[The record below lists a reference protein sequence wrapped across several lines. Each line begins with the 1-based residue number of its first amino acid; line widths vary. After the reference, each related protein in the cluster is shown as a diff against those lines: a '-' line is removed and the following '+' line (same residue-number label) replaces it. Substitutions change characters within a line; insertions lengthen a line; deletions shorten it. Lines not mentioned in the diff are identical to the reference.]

1 MPIQLTGLGGFDSG
15 NVISQLV
22 SIASQPLRDIDFKK
36 ALLDSA
42 STTMSSF
49 STKLAALKTAATAL
63 ATPSGFS
70 SMTATSSDGAFA
82 ATVTG
87 SAAQSS
93 YEVSVTQLAR
103 AQKTRSNAQVS
114 ATAAL
119 NEQGTL
125 SIKVGS
131 GTAVNISIAEGDS
144 LADIAT
150 KIGQSGARVSASIVD
165 AGGSYRLSVQGLD
178 TGADNAIT
186 FDESGS
192 LSLGL
197 SIGSNTYEPAQDAK
211 VTIDGLVVTRPTNS
225 ITDAIQGVTLALKKT
240 TTSPATIDVAADST
254 ALKTKINAFV
264 AAYNDVVNSGHTISG
279 YGSTKAQNSVLAAD
293 AGIRRSLDRVSSLV
307 SGFVPGSTGDFR
319 SLATVGLKL
328 SRDGVMSL
336 DAEKL
341 EKALAKDPGAVRRLF
356 VTDTATGATG
366 VMKTLADAIDGL
378 ITGQGGAVKNRI
390 DALAKQSQRLSDSR
404 VKREQYVKQYE
415 EQLRRQFSTL
425 DQAMSRYQSMAAALG
440 SIGSGNGNTG

>member
-279 YGSTKAQNSVLAAD
+279 
-293 AGIRRSLDRVSSLV
+293 
-307 SGFVPGSTGDFR
+307 
-319 SLATVGLKL
+319 
-328 SRDGVMSL
+328 
-336 DAEKL
+336 
-341 EKALAKDPGAVRRLF
+341 
-356 VTDTATGATG
+356 
-366 VMKTLADAIDGL
+366 
-378 ITGQGGAVKNRI
+378 
-390 DALAKQSQRLSDSR
+390 
-404 VKREQYVKQYE
+404 
-415 EQLRRQFSTL
+415 
-425 DQAMSRYQSMAAALG
+425 
-440 SIGSGNGNTG
+440 